1 MLEPSRTLILTAL
14 WTTLWCVGHSWFV
27 SHRWRSFIRG
37 VFPRYHVFSRLIY
50 VFFSTLS
57 LAILVVWIRT
67 LPENLLFDWT
77 GTWRWIR
84 WLGMAEAL
92 FLFWL
97 GTLSYDNRS
106 FLGLTQALEYLQGN
120 NASKPAFRENGILG
134 IIRHPWYTGT
144 LILLVFCLPWT
155 DVNLVWRG
163 IFIIYT
169 LIGTELEERKLL
181 RDFGAPY
188 ADYRARVPRYFPRL
202 RQRQR
207 RGPFQNGPEN

>member
-14 WTTLWCVGHSWFV
+14 WTTLWCIGHSWFV
-27 SHRWRSFIRG
+27 SHSWRSIVQG
-37 VFPRYHVFSRLIY
+37 IFPRYHVFSRLIY
-50 VFFSTLS
+50 VVFSTLS
-57 LAILVVWIRT
+57 LTILVLWIRT
-67 LPENLLFDWT
+67 LPEILLFDWT

-84 WLGMAEAL
+84 WLGLAEAL

-97 GTLSYDNRS
+97 GIRSYDNRS
-106 FLGLTQALEYLQGN
+106 FLGLTQAVDYLKGN
-120 NASKPAFRENGILG
+120 TASQPAFRENGILA

-155 DVNLVWRG
+155 DVNLVWRV

-181 RDFGAPY
+181 RDFGASY
-188 ADYRARVPRYFPRL
+188 ADYKARVPRYFPRL

-207 RGPFQNGPEN
+207 SGPFQDGPET